1 MSSSRRRILAVP
13 AALCLALSAAP
24 GAAGAPPL
32 GTPAD
37 RAGSVPAPKVG
48 DTPEDFAQPVA
59 PAPKAGDTP
68 VDHPGASRAPAY
80 DAPTTIVVSRP
91 ERTVVRDVDEL
102 LPVLLSTG
110 ALVLALAGMG
120 IVLVHTRMI
129 PRFSRSH

>member
-1 MSSSRRRILAVP
+1 
-13 AALCLALSAAP
+13 
-24 GAAGAPPL
+24 
-32 GTPAD
+32 
-37 RAGSVPAPKVG
+37 
-48 DTPEDFAQPVA
+48 
-59 PAPKAGDTP
+59 
-68 VDHPGASRAPAY
+68 
-80 DAPTTIVVSRP
+80 VSRP